1 MSDNRYTIGGSP
13 AGTTA
18 AALAYG
24 GQAGDSGVVTEE
36 WNKAQNI
43 KTIAD

>member
-36 WNKAQNI
+36 WNKAQNN
-43 KTIAD
+43 KTITD